1 MSPVTCHGPEDL
13 SAISGVL
20 GSDDGVPVLL
30 FDPTLK
36 SDVDRCNMRSN
47 PCAQNVGASTNSAPY
62 GQAELGHD
70 ISTQSDYSFETDAD
84 FHRA

>member
-13 SAISGVL
+13 SAISGLL

-30 FDPTLK
+30 FNPTLK

-47 PCAQNVGASTNSAPY
+47 PCAENVGASTNSASY
-62 GQAELGHD
+62 GRVESVID
-70 ISTQSDYSFETDAD
+70 RSTLRD
-84 FHRA
+84 

>member
-1 MSPVTCHGPEDL
+1 MSPVTCHEPEDL

-36 SDVDRCNMRSN
+36 SDVDRYNVRSN
-47 PCAQNVGASTNSAPY
+47 AWAEDVGNVP
-62 GQAELGHD
+62 
-70 ISTQSDYSFETDAD
+70 
-84 FHRA
+84 